1 MNKHIEFIDDYER
14 RQAIEIESL
23 RKKIKELTEQ
33 VADLKESNRAIR
45 GTSICPRCC
54 QSCHC

>member
-45 GTSICPRCC
+45 GTSIRPCC
-54 QSCHC
+54 CHSLG